1 MKGMQKQAKFARAMG
16 GAAQPA
22 GPTAEATGF
31 EVQPVQVLM
40 GTVAFIVTVVLLHF
54 FAKIAA

>member
-16 GAAQPA
+16 GPASPA
-22 GPTAEATGF
+22 GPTQEATGI

-54 FAKIAA
+54 FSKIAA

>member
-1 MKGMQKQAKFARAMG
+1 MQKQAKFARAMG
-16 GAAQPA
+16 GPASPA
-22 GPTAEATGF
+22 GPTQEATGI

-54 FAKIAA
+54 FSKIAA